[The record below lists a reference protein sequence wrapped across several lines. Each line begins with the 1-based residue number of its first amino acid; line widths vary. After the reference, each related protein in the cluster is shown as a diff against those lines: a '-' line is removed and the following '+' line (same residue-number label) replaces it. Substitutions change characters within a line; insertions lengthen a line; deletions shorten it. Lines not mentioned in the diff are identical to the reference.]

1 MLSSL
6 AMDQN
11 LAEEMMRM
19 MTGGVVAQSISVA
32 AELGI
37 ADQLR
42 SGDKSS
48 SHLAALLNADEQK
61 LHRLLRFLASVGIF
75 QVNTEGAW
83 HLTPLAGFL
92 LSDAPYSVRAGAR
105 MLGRMSATYPH
116 MTENVR
122 TGKCAYNLAFGRP
135 IFEDLL
141 GKPEDAIIF
150 DAAMNSFHGGET
162 EAVLDA
168 YSYEGIDLLADI
180 GCGAGTVMMAT
191 LKRYPA
197 LRGMLF
203 DQSHVLE
210 RTADNVRG
218 AGFEGRCEMHAGSFF
233 EAIPAGADAYSMRH
247 ILHDWPDDL
256 CVRILVN
263 IRKAIP
269 ADGRLLII
277 EAVVPEGNEPSM
289 SKLFDMFMMILPDGR
304 ERTEAEYR
312 NLLSAGGFSLRS
324 VTPTLSP
331 VSVIDARPS

>member
-1 MLSSL
+1 VLSFL
-6 AMDQN
+6 AMD
-11 LAEEMMRM
+11 LAEQMMRM

-37 ADQLR
+37 ADQLAR
-42 SGDKSS
+42 GEKSS
-48 SHLAALLNADEQK
+48 SQLAALLNADQQK

-75 QVNTEGAW
+75 QQVNTDGAW
-83 HLTPLAGFL
+83 HMTPLAGFL
-92 LSDAPYSVRAGAR
+92 LNDAPYSVRAGAR

-116 MTENVR
+116 MTENVL
-122 TGKCAYNLAFGRP
+122 TGKCAYNLAFGRS

-141 GKPEDAIIF
+141 SKPEDAAIF

-168 YSYEGIDLLADI
+168 YSYEGIKILADI
-180 GCGAGTVMMAT
+180 GCGAGTVLMAT

-203 DQSHVLE
+203 DQTHVLE
-210 RTADNVRG
+210 RTADNVRL
-218 AGFEGRCEMHAGSFF
+218 AGLEGRCQMYAGSFF
-233 EAIPAGADAYSMRH
+233 EAIPAGADAYTMRH
-247 ILHDWPDDL
+247 ILHDWADDL

-263 IRKAIP
+263 IRKALP

-277 EAVVPEGNEPSM
+277 EAVVPEGNDPSM
-289 SKLFDMFMMILPDGR
+289 SKLFDMFMMIFPDGR

-312 NLLSAGGFSLRS
+312 NLLSAGGFTLRS

-331 VSVIDARPS
+331 VSVIDARPA

>member
-1 MLSSL
+1 
-6 AMDQN
+6 MDQN
-11 LAEEMMRM
+11 LAEQMMRM

-37 ADQLR
+37 ADQLA
-42 SGDKSS
+42 GGGKSS
-48 SHLAALLNADEQK
+48 AQLAALLKADEEK
-61 LHRLLRFLASVGIF
+61 LRRLLRFLASLGIF
-75 QVNTEGAW
+75 QANKDGAW
-83 HLTPLAGFL
+83 SLTPLAGL
-92 LSDAPYSVRAGAR
+92 LLTDAPYSVRAGAR

-122 TGKCAYNLAFGRP
+122 TGKCAYNLTFGKP

-141 GKPEDAIIF
+141 SKPEEATIF

-168 YSYEGIDLLADI
+168 YSYEDIRVLADI
-180 GCGAGTVMMAT
+180 GCGGGAVVMAT

-197 LRGMLF
+197 MRGILF

-210 RTADNVRG
+210 RTTDNIRA
-218 AGFEGRCEMHAGSFF
+218 AGLEGRCEMHAGSFF
-233 EAIPAGADAYSMRH
+233 ETIPAGADAYSMRH
-247 ILHDWPDDL
+247 ILHDWTDDL

-269 ADGRLLII
+269 AGGRLLII
-277 EAVVPEGNEPSM
+277 EAVVPEGNDPSM
-289 SKLFDMFMMILPDGR
+289 SKLFDMFMMIFPDGR

-312 NLLSAGGFSLRS
+312 KLLSAGGFTLHS

-331 VSVIDARPS
+331 VSVIDARPA

>member
-1 MLSSL
+1 
-6 AMDQN
+6 MDQN
-11 LAEEMMRM
+11 LAEQMMRM
-19 MTGGVVAQSISVA
+19 MSGGVVAQSISVA

-37 ADQLR
+37 ADQLA
-42 SGDKSS
+42 SGEKSS
-48 SHLAALLNADEQK
+48 SQLAALLNADEQK

-75 QVNTEGAW
+75 QQVNTDGAW

-92 LSDAPYSVRAGAR
+92 LNDGPYSVRAGAR

-116 MTENVR
+116 MTENVL

-141 GKPEDAIIF
+141 GKPEDATIF

-168 YSYEGIDLLADI
+168 YSYEGIKVLADI
-180 GCGAGTVMMAT
+180 GCGAGTVAMAT

-197 LRGMLF
+197 LRGILF

-210 RTADNVRG
+210 RTAEYVR
-218 AGFEGRCEMHAGSFF
+218 AAEFEGRCEMYAGSFF
-233 EAIPAGADAYSMRH
+233 EGIPAGADAYSMRH
-247 ILHDWPDDL
+247 ILHDWADDL
-256 CVRILVN
+256 CVQILVN
-263 IRKAIP
+263 IRKAMP

-277 EAVVPEGNEPSM
+277 EAVVPEGNDPSM
-289 SKLFDMFMMILPDGR
+289 SKLFDMFMMIFPDGR
-304 ERTEAEYR
+304 ERTVAEYR
-312 NLLSAGGFSLRS
+312 KLLSEGGFTLHS

-331 VSVIDARPS
+331 VSVIDARPA

>member
-1 MLSSL
+1 
-6 AMDQN
+6 MDQN
-11 LAEEMMRM
+11 LAEQMMRM

-37 ADQLR
+37 ADLLA
-42 SGDKSS
+42 SGEKNSS
-48 SHLAALLNADEQK
+48 QLAALLNADEQK

-75 QVNTEGAW
+75 QQANTNGAW

-92 LSDAPYSVRAGAR
+92 RNDAPYSVRAGAR
-105 MLGRMSATYPH
+105 MLGKMSATYPH
-116 MTENVR
+116 MTENVL

-141 GKPEDAIIF
+141 GKPKEAAIF

-168 YSYEGIDLLADI
+168 YSYEGIKVLADI

-197 LRGMLF
+197 LRGILF

-210 RTADNVRG
+210 RTADHVRA
-218 AGFEGRCEMHAGSFF
+218 AGFDGRCEMHAGSFF

-263 IRKAIP
+263 IRKAIQTG
-269 ADGRLLII
+269 GRLLII
-277 EAVVPEGNEPSM
+277 EAVIPEGNDPSM
-289 SKLFDMFMMILPDGR
+289 SKLFDMFMMIFPDGR

-312 NLLSAGGFSLRS
+312 NLLSQGGFTLHS
-324 VTPTLSP
+324 VTPTRSP
-331 VSVIDARPS
+331 VSVIDARPA